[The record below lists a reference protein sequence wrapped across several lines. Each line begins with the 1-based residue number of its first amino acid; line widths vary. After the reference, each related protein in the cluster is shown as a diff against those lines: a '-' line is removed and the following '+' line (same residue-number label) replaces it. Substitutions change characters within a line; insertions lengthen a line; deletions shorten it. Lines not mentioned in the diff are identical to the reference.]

1 VGNSVPALKERE
13 MRRISNLFVLT
24 AFCLIALLPGC
35 ASLSSKDLSR
45 SRALDLL
52 RAHREFKSPKV
63 LPLRGIGKFNIPAL
77 SEDEDPVPYE
87 RAIATF
93 FENYP
98 DMGVLRELGLVEA
111 EATLTDRPQA
121 QPRTSI
127 LLGWRFSMDVWLTAK
142 GRQAVEAA
150 GGTGEDSF
158 PLLRKEVLEVSGVT
172 KLSDTTAQAD
182 FTWKSVPTPIGEAFD
197 PTSEAFKRLPEKL
210 RAKISQPTIYGNSMK
225 LEFGKTKKAVAD
237 FQLYDDGW
245 RVTLIRQ

>member
-1 VGNSVPALKERE
+1 MKRILPTLWALTVV
-13 MRRISNLFVLT
+13 SFVV
-24 AFCLIALLPGC
+24 LLSGC
-35 ASLSSKDLSR
+35 AALNSKELTR

-52 RAHREFKSPKV
+52 RAHNEFKSPKV
-63 LPLRGIGKFNIPAL
+63 LPVRDVGKFNIPAL

-87 RAIATF
+87 RAVATF

-111 EATLTDRPQA
+111 EATVTNRPQA
-121 QPRTSI
+121 QPRTGA
-127 LLGWRFSMDVWLTAK
+127 LLGWRFSVDVRLTEK
-142 GRQAVEAA
+142 GRQAVELA
-150 GGTGEDSF
+150 GGTGEESF

-172 KLSDTTAQAD
+172 KLSDTSAQAD

-197 PTSEAFKRLPEKL
+197 PASEAFKRLPEKL
-210 RAKISQPTIYGNSMK
+210 RAKISQPTIHGDSLK
-225 LEFGKTKKAVAD
+225 LEFGRTKKAVAD

>member
-1 VGNSVPALKERE
+1 MKRKLLTLCA
-13 MRRISNLFVLT
+13 LT
-24 AFCLIALLPGC
+24 AVCFVVMLSGC
-35 ASLSSKDLSR
+35 AALNSKELTR

-52 RAHREFKSPKV
+52 RAHNEFKSPKV
-63 LPLRGIGKFNIPAL
+63 LPLRDVRKFNIPAL
-77 SEDEDPVPYE
+77 SEDEEPVPYD
-87 RAIATF
+87 RAIETF

-121 QPRTSI
+121 QPRTGT
-127 LLGWRFSMDVWLTAK
+127 LLGWRFSVDVRLTEK

-172 KLSDTTAQAD
+172 KLSDTSAQAD
-182 FTWKSVPTPIGEAFD
+182 FTWRSAPTSIGEAFD
-197 PTSEAFKRLPEKL
+197 PNSAAFKSLPAKL
-210 RAKISQPTIYGNSMK
+210 QQKVSQPNIFGNSFK
-225 LEFGKTKKAVAD
+225 LNFGETRKAIAH

-245 RVTLIRQ
+245 RVEYIQ

>member
-1 VGNSVPALKERE
+1 MLS
-13 MRRISNLFVLT
+13 
-24 AFCLIALLPGC
+24 GC
-35 ASLSSKDLSR
+35 AALNSKELTR

-52 RAHREFKSPKV
+52 RAHNEFKSPKV
-63 LPLRGIGKFNIPAL
+63 LPLRDVRKFNIPAL
-77 SEDEDPVPYE
+77 SEDEEPVPYD
-87 RAIATF
+87 RAIETF

-121 QPRTSI
+121 QPRTGT
-127 LLGWRFSMDVWLTAK
+127 LLGWRFSVDVRLTEK

-172 KLSDTTAQAD
+172 KLSDTSAQAD
-182 FTWKSVPTPIGEAFD
+182 FTWRSAPTSIGEAFD
-197 PTSEAFKRLPEKL
+197 PNSAAFKSLPAKL
-210 RAKISQPTIYGNSMK
+210 QQKVSQPNIFGNSFK
-225 LEFGKTKKAVAD
+225 LNFGETRKAIAH

-245 RVTLIRQ
+245 RVEYIQ

>member
-1 VGNSVPALKERE
+1 MKRILLTLSALT
-13 MRRISNLFVLT
+13 VL
-24 AFCLIALLPGC
+24 CHVALLQGC
-35 ASLSSKDLSR
+35 SALNSKELTR
-45 SRALDLL
+45 ARALDLL
-52 RAHREFKSPKV
+52 REHKEFKTPKV
-63 LPLRGIGKFNIPAL
+63 LPLRDLAEFVIPAL

-111 EATLTDRPQA
+111 VATLTGRPEA
-121 QPRTSI
+121 LPSTGTLYR
-127 LLGWRFSMDVWLTAK
+127 WRFSVDVRLTGK

-150 GGTGEDSF
+150 GGTGEGSF

-172 KLSDTTAQAD
+172 KVSDASDQAD

-197 PTSEAFKRLPEKL
+197 PTSETFKRLPEKL
-210 RAKISQPTIYGNSMK
+210 RAKISQPTIFGNSLK
-225 LEFGKTKKAVAD
+225 LEFGKVRKAVAD

-245 RVTLIRQ
+245 RVTLIRG

>member
-1 VGNSVPALKERE
+1 MKRKFLTLCALAVVCF
-13 MRRISNLFVLT
+13 IVL
-24 AFCLIALLPGC
+24 LSGC
-35 ASLSSKDLSR
+35 AALNSKELTR

-52 RAHREFKSPKV
+52 RAHKEFKSPKV

-87 RAIATF
+87 RAVTTF

-121 QPRTSI
+121 QPKTSI
-127 LLGWRFSMDVWLTAK
+127 MLGWRFSMDVRLTAK

-150 GGTGEDSF
+150 GGTGEEAF
-158 PLLRKEVLEVSGVT
+158 PLLRKEVLEVSGVA
-172 KLSDTTAQAD
+172 KLSDTNAQAD
-182 FTWKSVPTPIGEAFD
+182 FTWKAVPTPIGEAFD
-197 PTSEAFKRLPEKL
+197 PASEAFKRLPEKL

-225 LEFGKTKKAVAD
+225 LEFGKTRKAVAD